1 MRVNAVNPGA
11 TLTHR
16 LQGGLDAEARRQG
29 VSAQQVLAA
38 QQAAMPLRRLAR
50 PEEIANAVVFLSSD
64 RASYITGAILAM
76 DGAMTPMVV

>member
-1 MRVNAVNPGA
+1 MGR
-11 TLTHR
+11 TLNVFTAKES
-16 LQGGLDAEARRQG
+16 QAART
-29 VSAQQVLAA
+29 QQVLAA